1 MTLAELKLAVLYVAL
16 VAVALAAMLCMFRI
30 VRGPSP
36 FDRVLAFDCLAL
48 DLVGAILLESILLET
63 DVFVDIAL
71 VVLLLGFIGT
81 MSLAT
86 YLDRL
91 HGD

>member
-1 MTLAELKLAVLYVAL
+1 MSLGALKLAVLYTAL
-16 VAVALAAMLCMFRI
+16 IIIALGAIFCLIRI

-48 DLVGAILLESILLET
+48 DLVGALLLESMLLET
-63 DVFVDIAL
+63 DVFIDVAL

-86 YLDRL
+86 YLERL

>member
-1 MTLAELKLAVLYVAL
+1 VNLGAPKLTVLYGAL
-16 VAVALAAMLCMFRI
+16 VAVALGAILCLIRI

-48 DLVGAILLESILLET
+48 DLVGAILLESMLLET
-63 DVFVDIAL
+63 DVFIDVAL

-86 YLDRL
+86 YLERH

>member
-1 MTLAELKLAVLYVAL
+1 MGTLKLGVLFVAL
-16 VAVALAAMLCMFRI
+16 VAIAIGVAFCLIRI

-48 DLVGAILLESILLET
+48 NLVGAILLESILLET
-63 DVFVDIAL
+63 DVFIDVAL
-71 VVLLLGFIGT
+71 VVLLLGFVGT

-86 YLDRL
+86 YLDRRY
-91 HGD
+91 GN